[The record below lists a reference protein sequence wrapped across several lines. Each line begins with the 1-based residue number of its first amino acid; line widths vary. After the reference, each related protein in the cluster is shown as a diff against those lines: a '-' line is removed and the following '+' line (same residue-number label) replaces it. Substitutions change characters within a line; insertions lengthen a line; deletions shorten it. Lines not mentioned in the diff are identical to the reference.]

1 MKPIII
7 STSEGADNMTKF
19 YEAVLDVLKQ
29 DNRFFSEEG
38 ILLRNA
44 VYEATM
50 QMDAQLIRLLLS
62 NEVTKE
68 HFFKDVDGISVFD
81 KVEFGWVVNN
91 KEFLPD
97 SYTRFK
103 NKIGLADDNGDI
115 ISSKGTVELVFPYKD
130 CVLEG
135 GQTKDEQKRSE
146 IFYNETLAPDEVDRL
161 FYPKV
166 LINAKNIH

>member
-44 VYEATM
+44 VYEAAM

-68 HFFKDVDGISVFD
+68 HF
-81 KVEFGWVVNN
+81 
-91 KEFLPD
+91 L
-97 SYTRFK
+97 RM
-103 NKIGLADDNGDI
+103 
-115 ISSKGTVELVFPYKD
+115 
-130 CVLEG
+130 
-135 GQTKDEQKRSE
+135 
-146 IFYNETLAPDEVDRL
+146 
-161 FYPKV
+161 
-166 LINAKNIH
+166 